1 MQQRF
6 TNPSESVNLRIRINL
21 YDIWTMRI
29 AVLEDD
35 THQRVHVIR
44 ALNQLMAMPEEQITI
59 GPFDKGEAL
68 RRSLRVET
76 FDLLILDWTVPDLDG
91 IDLLRWLRGLQKDET
106 PVLMLSVHGSDR
118 QIAEALDE
126 GANDYV
132 VKPFRSLELCARVRR
147 LLIQRKTQTQAS
159 AATQTPLQ
167 ERYGAWLFDRGLLMV
182 EFSTP
187 SGGMPRRFEVTD
199 REFRLA
205 LALFRHIG
213 KPVSRSYLLEQA
225 SHRGDTLSSRALDS
239 YIYRLRGKLGL
250 HPSNGIQLQ
259 TVYGQGYRLEWVH
272 PPTESIEP

>member
-1 MQQRF
+1 
-6 TNPSESVNLRIRINL
+6 
-21 YDIWTMRI
+21 MRI

-35 THQRVHVIR
+35 THQRVHVVR
-44 ALNQLMAMPEEQITI
+44 ALNQQMALPEENITI
-59 GPFDKGEAL
+59 VAFDKGEAL
-68 RRSLRVET
+68 RRALRLDT

-91 IDLLRWLRGLQKDET
+91 IDLLRWLRDYQKDET

-147 LLIQRKTQTQAS
+147 LLKQRCDLTQAH

-182 EFSTP
+182 EIASP
-187 SGGMPRRFEVTD
+187 SGGIPQRCEVTD
-199 REFRLA
+199 REFRMA

-213 KPVSRSYLLEQA
+213 QPVSRSYLLEQG
-225 SHRGDTLSSRALDS
+225 SHRGEILSSRALDS
-239 YIYRLRGKLGL
+239 HIYRLRSKLGL
-250 HPSNGIQLQ
+250 HPANGIQLQ
-259 TVYGQGYRLEWVH
+259 TVYGQGYRLEWVRAH
-272 PPTESIEP
+272 VTS

>member
-1 MQQRF
+1 M
-6 TNPSESVNLRIRINL
+6 
-21 YDIWTMRI
+21 MRI

-44 ALNQLMAMPEEQITI
+44 ALNQQMALPEEHITI
-59 GPFDKGEAL
+59 IAFDKGEAL
-68 RRSLRVET
+68 RRALRLDT

-91 IDLLRWLRGLQKDET
+91 IDLLRWLRDFQKDET
-106 PVLMLSVHGSDR
+106 PVLMLSVHGSER

-147 LLIQRKTQTQAS
+147 LLKQHSDKTQAS

-167 ERYGAWLFDRGLLMV
+167 ERYGAWLFDRGLLVV
-182 EFSTP
+182 EITSP
-187 SGGMPRRFEVTD
+187 SSAIPLRCQVTD
-199 REFRLA
+199 REFRMA

-213 KPVSRSYLLEQA
+213 RPVSRSYLLEQA
-225 SHRGDTLSSRALDS
+225 SHRGEALSSRALDS
-239 YIYRLRGKLGL
+239 HIYRLRSKLGL

-259 TVYGQGYRLEWVH
+259 TVYGQGYRLEWVRT
-272 PPTESIEP
+272 PVVPAES